1 MFIKRQLAIVVMI
14 TMGFL
19 ALSGYFINWDI
30 LRNFTDRDAPNF
42 YMIIA
47 GFAAFLGCLNLMQ
60 LHLQKIFYKK
70 ENWQYSIFTLLGFL
84 IMIIF
89 GFIYNGSNSEMGP
102 HLKDEASAFYWM
114 YNYFYLPL
122 ASTMFALLAFFVAS
136 ASYRAFRIRNFEA
149 TLLLVSGVLLM
160 LGRVPVGSLIPW
172 WIVIF
177 IYTSILFALIA
188 SKINNKK
195 LFFTLYLTSNILFLF
210 LGYIFEWYANTP
222 GFLSIPM
229 IQEWIM
235 AVPATAGARAIMI
248 GIALGVIAQ
257 SFRIITGR
265 ERSILGD

>member
-102 HLKDEASAFYWM
+102 HLKEKGSAFYWM
-114 YNYFYLPL
+114 FENIYLPL
-122 ASTMFALLAFFVAS
+122 GATMFALLAFFVAS
-136 ASYRAFRIRNFEA
+136 ASYRAFKIRNFD
-149 TLLLVSGVLLM
+149 
-160 LGRVPVGSLIPW
+160 W
-172 WIVIF
+172 
-177 IYTSILFALIA
+177 
-188 SKINNKK
+188 
-195 LFFTLYLTSNILFLF
+195 
-210 LGYIFEWYANTP
+210 
-222 GFLSIPM
+222 
-229 IQEWIM
+229 Q
-235 AVPATAGARAIMI
+235 
-248 GIALGVIAQ
+248 
-257 SFRIITGR
+257 
-265 ERSILGD
+265 